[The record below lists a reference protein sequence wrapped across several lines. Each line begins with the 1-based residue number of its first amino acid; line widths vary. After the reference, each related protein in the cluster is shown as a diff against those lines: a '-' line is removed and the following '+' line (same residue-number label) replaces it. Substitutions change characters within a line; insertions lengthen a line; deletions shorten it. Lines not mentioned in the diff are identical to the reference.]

1 MITVHDAS
9 VSEDAD
15 ATQDPVSGEVKL
27 TKKLKDYTV
36 VFPRTLRTDSLRLS
50 VTESDLGASSNI
62 VLTEVIVSGNRELLS
77 MSMLFLF

>member
-1 MITVHDAS
+1 MITVYDAS

-27 TKKLKDYTV
+27 TKNLKDFTV

>member
-1 MITVHDAS
+1 MITVYDAS

-27 TKKLKDYTV
+27 TKKLKDFTV

-50 VTESDLGASSNI
+50 VTESDLGASDNI
-62 VLTEVIVSGNRELLS
+62 VLTEVIVSGNKELL
-77 MSMLFLF
+77 SMLFLF

>member
-9 VSEDAD
+9 VSEDDD

-27 TKKLKDYTV
+27 TKKLKDFTV

-50 VTESDLGASSNI
+50 VTESDLGASDNI

-77 MSMLFLF
+77 MLFLF